1 MSRVES
7 MGSQARISTG
17 SQRFWEVDAV
27 RGVAI
32 VMMVIFHLMWD
43 LWAFGVLPNVVLWA
57 GFWKYFQRTTATLFI
72 MLVGVSLTISYHR
85 TLASRGSKGL
95 YWKFFRRGLM
105 IFGLG
110 MLITLVLW
118 VLQTARLFQAHVE
131 FGVLHLIGFSIIVAY
146 PFLRFRWLNL
156 FLWMVFFVAGSFV
169 QHMHVDT
176 TWLAWLGIT
185 PVPYTPVDFFPVIPW
200 FGVVLLGI
208 FLGNTLYPEGF
219 RGFPLI
225 DYSMAVPVRFLDFL
239 GRHSLLI
246 YMIHQP
252 ILFAILMLIGIAG
265 F

>member
-1 MSRVES
+1 MSNVES
-7 MGSQARISTG
+7 VRSQARTATR

-32 VMMVIFHLMWD
+32 VMMVIYHLMWD
-43 LWAFGVLPNVVLWA
+43 LWVFGVLPNVVLWA

-72 MLVGVSLTISYHR
+72 TLVGVSLTISYNR
-85 TLASRGSKGL
+85 ALASRGSKGL
-95 YWKFFRRGLM
+95 YWKFFKRGLM

-110 MLITLVLW
+110 MLITVVLW
-118 VLQTARLFQAHVE
+118 ALQTAGLFQAHIE

-146 PFLRFRWLNL
+146 PFLRFRWLNF
-156 FLWMVFFVAGSFV
+156 FLWMAFFVAGWFV
-169 QHMHVDT
+169 QQMHVDT
-176 TWLAWLGIT
+176 TWLVWLGLT
-185 PVPYTPVDFFPVIPW
+185 PVRYTPVDFFPVIPW

-208 FLGNTLYPEGF
+208 FLGNTLYPEGI
-219 RGFPLI
+219 RSFPLV
-225 DYSMAVPVRFLDFL
+225 DYSTVIPVRVLDFL

-252 ILFAILMLIGIAG
+252 ILFAILMLIGVAG